1 MVVHTSVGG
10 SQTRIRLSN
19 RFGDKPLAVGHATL
33 GLPWADG
40 GPGDLQPGSIKDA
53 TFSGQLGV
61 TIPAGGQAV
70 SDPIDVPV
78 GAAADVAVSIYLP
91 EPTGPATWH
100 LYARQTTYI
109 GAGDHAAAA
118 TGADLPDTTSSWF
131 YLTGLDVLNDSGQGS
146 VAVIGDSITDGFA
159 APINANQR
167 WTNRLAARLNREAPG
182 GRAPGVLNLGLA
194 GNRLGHN
201 GADVG
206 FPELG
211 VNASARFSA
220 DVLAQ
225 AGVHTVLL
233 QLGIND
239 VWLGRENAN
248 TIIAEMQQLAGLA
261 HQAGLR
267 IFVCTLMPW
276 NGFAAAPGATTYTPT
291 LDSVRLAVNSYIRTN
306 TDFDGIIDL
315 DGAMRDPASPTRLRP
330 AWDSGDHIH
339 PNAEGN
345 EAMANA
351 VPLVLLLHG
360 ADGADMESN
369 RRAVAVS

>member
-1 MVVHTSVGG
+1 
-10 SQTRIRLSN
+10 
-19 RFGDKPLAVGHATL
+19 
-33 GLPWADG
+33 
-40 GPGDLQPGSIKDA
+40 
-53 TFSGQLGV
+53 
-61 TIPAGGQAV
+61 
-70 SDPIDVPV
+70 
-78 GAAADVAVSIYLP
+78 
-91 EPTGPATWH
+91 
-100 LYARQTTYI
+100 
-109 GAGDHAAAA
+109 
-118 TGADLPDTTSSWF
+118 
-131 YLTGLDVLNDSGQGS
+131 
-146 VAVIGDSITDGFA
+146 
-159 APINANQR
+159 
-167 WTNRLAARLNREAPG
+167 
-182 GRAPGVLNLGLA
+182 
-194 GNRLGHN
+194 
-201 GADVG
+201 
-206 FPELG
+206 
-211 VNASARFSA
+211 
-220 DVLAQ
+220 
-225 AGVHTVLL
+225 VHTVLL

-351 VPLVLLLHG
+351 VPLELLLHG